1 MIILGDEDYVS
12 EIFSILFMKGTTST
26 SFDVVIIDDKILERI
41 DEVFTL
47 AIIPES
53 LPNGVYHVD
62 NQTVPVSIVDD
73 ECKLYNMIITPSHAV

>member
-12 EIFSILFMKGTTST
+12 ETFSISFIKGTTSA
-26 SFDVVIIDDKILERI
+26 SFDIVIIDDNILERN

-53 LPNGVYHVD
+53 LPNGVYHVHD
-62 NQTVPVSIVDD
+62 ETVNVTIVDD
-73 ECKLYNMIITPSHAV
+73 ECKILTSAI